1 MVNNNIINEI
11 IEADERSE
19 QTDSLQVSIDASR
32 LQGVAILDRP
42 TKEAVVPKKKAM
54 FADFVSV
61 SSSSSMLS
69 MDTFTD
75 EEKSSN

>member
-1 MVNNNIINEI
+1 MINEI
-11 IEADERSE
+11 LEADERSE

-54 FADFVSV
+54 FADFVSI
-61 SSSSSMLS
+61 SSSSGLS
-69 MDTFTD
+69 MDTLTD
-75 EEKSSN
+75 EDKNSN